1 MEWLIASLTALL
13 DEAQA
18 KPTGAFKEFLD
29 DRALGLATMLAEGRR
44 EISQAADAAAESMAE
59 DAETFNALIEEI
71 NALNHEVMQ
80 LTARNIVLG
89 ETVERLET
97 QHASDRQHIKDLI
110 AEMVRRDVRGG

>member
-1 MEWLIASLTALL
+1 
-13 DEAQA
+13 
-18 KPTGAFKEFLD
+18 
-29 DRALGLATMLAEGRR
+29 
-44 EISQAADAAAESMAE
+44 
-59 DAETFNALIEEI
+59 
-71 NALNHEVMQ
+71 MQ